1 MPRYAYTAID
11 SSGNERAG
19 TVDAQ
24 NPDLASAEIK
34 GLGLFPTNIAL
45 DDARLRRKSGLR
57 RKATIRTKTR
67 KPVVIGAVVNQKGL
81 TTFTRQLA
89 TLAQS
94 GLPLLRS
101 LEVLARQEQNVAFR
115 WVLEQLAED
124 IQAGSTF
131 SEAMEKHPKVFNRLY
146 VNMVRAGEAG
156 GVLDVVMN
164 RLALFMEKARRIRGR
179 IRSAMVYPIVIVCV
193 TVIILTLIM
202 VVVVP
207 QFEAMFRD
215 VLHGAALP
223 TLTQIV
229 LNISRTTAGLFF
241 ASIPVFL
248 RTLGLLVAA
257 FFLFRAVRRSP
268 IGGRVLDRIAFYSPI
283 VGDLTRKAAI
293 ARFSRTFGTLL
304 SSGVPILQALQIT
317 RDTSGNSILRDA
329 IDHVHDRV
337 KEGEGVAAPLEQKRV
352 FPAMVTSM
360 IDVGEETGELNEML
374 NRIADSYEEEV
385 DNAVSVLT
393 ANLEPIMIVFMAV
406 IVGTII
412 VSLFLP
418 IITIIENLP
427 NR

>member
-1 MPRYAYTAID
+1 MPKYRYTAVD

-24 NPDLASAEIK
+24 NHDLASIEVK
-34 GLGLFPTNIAL
+34 GLGLFPTNIEIDERRA
-45 DDARLRRKSGLR
+45 RRKSGPR
-57 RKATIRTKTR
+57 PKSASQTKTR

-89 TLAQS
+89 TLTQS

-115 WVLEQLAED
+115 WVLEQLAEE
-124 IQAGSTF
+124 IRAGSTF
-131 SEAMEKHPKVFNRLY
+131 SEGMEKHPKVFNRLY

-179 IRSAMVYPIVIVCV
+179 IRSAMVYPIVILCV

-207 QFEAMFRD
+207 QFEAMFED
-215 VLHGAALP
+215 VLRGAALP
-223 TLTQIV
+223 GLTQVV
-229 LNISRTTAGLFF
+229 LDISRTIAGLFF
-241 ASIPVFL
+241 SSPLIFL
-248 RTLGLLVAA
+248 RTVVIFVGG
-257 FFLFRAVRRSP
+257 FFLFRTVRRSR
-268 IGGRVLDRIAFYSPI
+268 IGEMVFDRVAFYSPV
-283 VGDLTRKAAI
+283 VGDLSRKAAI

-317 RDTSGNSILRDA
+317 RDTSPNSILRDA

-337 KEGEGVAAPLEQKRV
+337 KEGEGVAGPLEQKRV

-374 NRIADSYEEEV
+374 NRIADTYEEEV

-393 ANLEPIMIVFMAV
+393 ANLEPMMIVFMAV
-406 IVGTII
+406 VVGTII

-418 IITIIENLP
+418 IITIIENLG
-427 NR
+427 